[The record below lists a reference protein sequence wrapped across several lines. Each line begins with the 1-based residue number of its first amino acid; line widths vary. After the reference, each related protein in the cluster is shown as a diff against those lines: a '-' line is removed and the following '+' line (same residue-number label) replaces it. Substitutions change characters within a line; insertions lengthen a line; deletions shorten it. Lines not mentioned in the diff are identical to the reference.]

1 MAGKEYKIAFELQAK
16 LESSYNNIIH
26 KVLDNLDK
34 IQDTARA
41 IEAIRIS
48 GDMVRPLRDGLQAA
62 ERE

>member
-16 LESSYNNIIH
+16 LEPSYNNIMH
-26 KVLDNLDK
+26 KVLDGLDK